1 MTDDDLIAQWIE
13 PNPNKPWPAEARLKG
28 YAIPIWAIAAD
39 LRVER
44 ADLAQIAAEYI
55 APQEAIAAAAAYY
68 RRHRCE
74 IDGRLLANTL

>member
-1 MTDDDLIAQWIE
+1 V
-13 PNPNKPWPAEARLKG
+13 
-28 YAIPIWAIAAD
+28 IAAD

-55 APQEAIAAAAAYY
+55 APQEAIAAAAAYC